1 MGGVTKWPPAAL
13 RLIFSGDGWGGVL
26 VFGILFGAGGW
37 GRVGASVKIRVKV
50 IAALLAASGA
60 AASAAFLT
68 AAAFG

>member
-1 MGGVTKWPPAAL
+1 M
-13 RLIFSGDGWGGVL
+13 L

-68 AAAFG
+68 AAAFGLGLLGHRGSSRWGC